1 MKKTIIAIFAV
12 ICALAVA
19 SCVDETGAGTP
30 APKQLMMEKAEYDVN
45 LSDDSVDVLDL
56 RWIDVENAKYEVFL
70 SNSYTRDTTFID
82 ASEAVKGAL
91 NTITLAIPYSTLSDY
106 IEQEGLF
113 SDPAATATSLIIGI
127 TGKPADPGKAST
139 LSPDGTTVSAV
150 VTCYK

>member
-82 ASEAVKGAL
+82 ASAAVKGAL
-91 NTITLAIPYSTLSDY
+91 NTMTLAVPYSTLSDY
-106 IEQEGLF
+106 IAQEGLF
-113 SDPAATATSLIIGI
+113 SDPSATTTSLIIGI

-139 LSPDGTTVSAV
+139 LSPEGTTVSAV